1 MILDDLIP
9 VLKNA
14 KKISV
19 LPHISADGDAIGS
32 SLAFAYALSKIG
44 KDATVYLEEE
54 IPRTYMF
61 LPCREK
67 TQIFEQAEG
76 EFDVVVALDT
86 GDTGRLGNRIEIFNK
101 AKITVN
107 IDHHQTNDMFASYN
121 YVDTKASATG
131 EIIYDLIGK
140 MNVEMDT
147 CIANCLYTAIV
158 TDTGGFRY
166 SNTTKRTHEII
177 AQLIDKGVDVADIAK
192 KVFDT
197 VSLAKTRLTGEAI
210 NSLQLFEDGKV
221 AFLTITKEMQK
232 RAGADDEDCDGLVN
246 IGRNIEGVEVAVL
259 LKTAPDGSIK
269 ASIRSN
275 AYADVAKVAQKFS
288 GGGHKRAA
296 GCIINSDIDS
306 ARDMI
311 LEEIRKELNL

>member
-1 MILDDLIP
+1 M
-9 VLKNA
+9 
-14 KKISV
+14 
-19 LPHISADGDAIGS
+19 
-32 SLAFAYALSKIG
+32 
-44 KDATVYLEEE
+44 
-54 IPRTYMF
+54 
-61 LPCREK
+61 
-67 TQIFEQAEG
+67 
-76 EFDVVVALDT
+76 
-86 GDTGRLGNRIEIFNK
+86 
-101 AKITVN
+101 
-107 IDHHQTNDMFASYN
+107 
-121 YVDTKASATG
+121 
-131 EIIYDLIGK
+131 
-140 MNVEMDT
+140 
-147 CIANCLYTAIV
+147 
-158 TDTGGFRY
+158 
-166 SNTTKRTHEII
+166 
-177 AQLIDKGVDVADIAK
+177 DVADIAK